1 MKNYTL
7 HQNCVDIIE
16 DNDTIKRIFFNEN
29 SGTVYFRNKIG
40 SLIGIKHP
48 GIFLGVDVSGT
59 EYFLH
64 NHYKLKTACLV
75 TGYEFKQGLP
85 IGLYNL
91 KYTNPPLKVIQIALD
106 EVMRKERY
114 HVVNYNCQDY
124 VNLATN
130 NQRKSESIEKIASN
144 LFFGTLIF
152 VGLSL
157 VFDNE

>member
-1 MKNYTL
+1 M
-7 HQNCVDIIE
+7 
-16 DNDTIKRIFFNEN
+16 
-29 SGTVYFRNKIG
+29 
-40 SLIGIKHP
+40 
-48 GIFLGVDVSGT
+48 GVDVSGT

-64 NHYKLKTACLV
+64 NHYLLGTACLV

-85 IGLYNL
+85 IGLYDL

-130 NQRKSESIEKIASN
+130 NQRKSESIEKITSN
-144 LFFGTLIF
+144 LFFGTLLF

-157 VFDNE
+157 IFDNE